1 MVEKNKL
8 YTYFLLI
15 LHLMLNK
22 GFKPEYFKNLFNNL
36 NNYRIWL
43 EIITLKY
50 PFLFMTKGMLRIFD
64 LNQLFRMFC
73 V

>member
-1 MVEKNKL
+1 
-8 YTYFLLI
+8 
-15 LHLMLNK
+15 MLNK